1 MCTIHHLHEL
11 RSVADEWA
19 QRAWEMTGLLSA
31 IKDKA
36 EASPPDWGSLPPE
49 LPARDV
55 GKSEGLWDL
64 PREGERRDVLRDP

>member
-1 MCTIHHLHEL
+1 
-11 RSVADEWA
+11 
-19 QRAWEMTGLLSA
+19 MTGLLSA